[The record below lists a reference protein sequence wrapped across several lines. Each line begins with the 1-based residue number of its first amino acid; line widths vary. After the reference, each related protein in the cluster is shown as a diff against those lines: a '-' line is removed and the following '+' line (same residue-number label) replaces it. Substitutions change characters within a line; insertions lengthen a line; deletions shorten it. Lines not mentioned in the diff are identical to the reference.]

1 MTDTPAALREA
12 HHADVSGGWLRPAV
26 FGAMDGLVT
35 NIALI
40 AGVGGGGVSPRNV
53 VLTGAAGLVAG
64 AISMG
69 LGEYTSV
76 RSANEQVA
84 AEVAKERREL
94 ERHPEAEARELA
106 DAWVAR
112 GLPRELAT
120 QVAEAVRANPEEALR
135 VHVREELG
143 VDPDDQPS
151 PWAAAIS
158 SFVCFSIGALVPLLP
173 YLLGFTSLWLALAV
187 GGVGLFVAGAIVA
200 RFTNR
205 ALVACR
211 SAAAAARRAGGRRH
225 LPDRRADRR
234 RRRHRL
240 RLEPSSA
247 GQQVVDRAVD
257 RPPPGGQFLGLAGQ
271 RRAHLGHVRPGQ
283 PGTPHRVPGVAEVGA
298 AEQPLHRRRGQPR
311 LAEHEQRLVR
321 LVPLGQPQRPG
332 VRRAAPV
339 PRLPRRAGELGGPGT
354 RKSCQVLVAQLRQ
367 PAGRIVQGAGG
378 DVPISDQRP
387 AGT

>member
-1 MTDTPAALREA
+1 MTETPAALREA

-40 AGVGGGGVSPRNV
+40 AGVGGGGVSPRSI

-112 GLPRELAT
+112 GLPRDLAT
-120 QVAEAVRANPEEALR
+120 QVAEAVRRNPEEALR

-143 VDPDDQPS
+143 VDPDEQPS
-151 PWAAAIS
+151 PWAAAVS
-158 SFVCFSIGALVPLLP
+158 SFLCFSVGALVPLVT
-173 YLLGFTSLWLALAV
+173 YLLGFTSLALALGV

-205 ALVACR
+205 AWW
-211 SAAAAARRAGGRRH
+211 
-225 LPDRRADRR
+225 
-234 RRRHRL
+234 
-240 RLEPSSA
+240 SS
-247 GQQVVDRAVD
+247 G
-257 RPPPGGQFLGLAGQ
+257 
-271 RRAHLGHVRPGQ
+271 
-283 PGTPHRVPGVAEVGA
+283 
-298 AEQPLHRRRGQPR
+298 
-311 LAEHEQRLVR
+311 
-321 LVPLGQPQRPG
+321 
-332 VRRAAPV
+332 
-339 PRLPRRAGELGGPGT
+339 
-354 RKSCQVLVAQLRQ
+354 LRQ
-367 PAGRIVQGAGG
+367 LLLGALAAGATYLVGTLIGIQGGIG
-378 DVPISDQRP
+378 
-387 AGT
+387 

>member
-1 MTDTPAALREA
+1 MTETPAALREA

-40 AGVGGGGVSPRNV
+40 AGVGGGGVSPRSV
-53 VLTGAAGLVAG
+53 VLTGTAGLVAG

-112 GLPRELAT
+112 GLPRDLAT
-120 QVAEAVRANPEEALR
+120 QVAEAVRRNPEEALR

-143 VDPDDQPS
+143 VDPDEQPS
-151 PWAAAIS
+151 PWAAAVS
-158 SFVCFSIGALVPLLP
+158 SFLCFSIGALVPLLS
-173 YLLGFTSLWLALAV
+173 YLVGFTHLWLALAV

-205 ALVACR
+205 PWWSGGLRQLLLGAL
-211 SAAAAARRAGGRRH
+211 AAGATY
-225 LPDRRADRR
+225 L
-234 RRRHRL
+234 
-240 RLEPSSA
+240 
-247 GQQVVDRAVD
+247 
-257 RPPPGGQFLGLAGQ
+257 
-271 RRAHLGHVRPGQ
+271 
-283 PGTPHRVPGVAEVGA
+283 VGA
-298 AEQPLHRRRGQPR
+298 LIGIQ
-311 LAEHEQRLVR
+311 
-321 LVPLGQPQRPG
+321 
-332 VRRAAPV
+332 
-339 PRLPRRAGELGGPGT
+339 GGIG
-354 RKSCQVLVAQLRQ
+354 
-367 PAGRIVQGAGG
+367 
-378 DVPISDQRP
+378 
-387 AGT
+387 